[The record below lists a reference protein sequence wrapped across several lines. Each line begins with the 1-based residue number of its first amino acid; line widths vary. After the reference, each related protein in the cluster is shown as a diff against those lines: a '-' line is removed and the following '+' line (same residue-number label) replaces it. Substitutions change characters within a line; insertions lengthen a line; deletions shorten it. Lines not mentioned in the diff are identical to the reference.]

1 MSPAFLTML
10 WPVLE
15 GAVGHHVKNK
25 QQAEAIMTAVRS
37 QIDEGLSSEMEMEK
51 LSHQRQHQLNQL
63 ALQKRSLFLAGW
75 RPLAGW
81 SCALGV
87 AWVFLGAPIAQM
99 VNTAMGIDAPLP
111 ALPTDYL
118 FELLLGLLGM
128 AGIRSFDK
136 LKGNTG

>member
-1 MSPAFLTML
+1 
-10 WPVLE
+10 
-15 GAVGHHVKNK
+15 
-25 QQAEAIMTAVRS
+25 MTAVRG